1 MDWGMR
7 SMLFDVLFL
16 MAGAVAGVGMI
27 ACYRQGV
34 KDGRAIG
41 KDQPLEPVLQ
51 SNAKREQR
59 SDDAYYDAIMDNLEH
74 YDGSEIGQVDVP
86 SRKGAEV

>member
-1 MDWGMR
+1 
-7 SMLFDVLFL
+7 MLFDVLFL

-59 SDDAYYDAIMDNLEH
+59 SDDAYYDTIMGNLEH
-74 YDGSEIGQVDVP
+74 YDGSEIGQADVP

>member
-1 MDWGMR
+1 
-7 SMLFDVLFL
+7 MLFDVLFL

-41 KDQPLEPVLQ
+41 KDQPLEPVLH

-59 SDDAYYDAIMDNLEH
+59 SNDAYYDAIMDNLEH

-86 SRKGAEV
+86 LRKGAEV

>member
-7 SMLFDVLFL
+7 SMLFDVLL
-16 MAGAVAGVGMI
+16 LAVGTLAGVGMI

-41 KDQPLEPVLQ
+41 KDHPLEPVLQ
-51 SNAKREQR
+51 SNAKRITPE
-59 SDDAYYDAIMDNLEH
+59 DAYYDTIMENLEH
-74 YDGSEIGQVDVP
+74 YDGSEIGQVEVP
-86 SRKGAEV
+86 FRRGDGV

>member
-7 SMLFDVLFL
+7 SMLFDILL
-16 MAGAVAGVGMI
+16 LTAGTLAGVGMI

-51 SNAKREQR
+51 SNAKRTTPE
-59 SDDAYYDAIMDNLEH
+59 DAYYDTIMENLEH
-74 YDGSEIGQVDVP
+74 YDGSDIGQVEVP
-86 SRKGAEV
+86 LRKEDGA

>member
-7 SMLFDVLFL
+7 SMLFDVLL
-16 MAGAVAGVGMI
+16 LVVGALAGVGMI

-51 SNAKREQR
+51 SSAKRQQR
-59 SDDAYYDAIMDNLEH
+59 PEDAYYDTIMDNLEH
-74 YDGSEIGQVDVP
+74 YDGSEIGQADVP
-86 SRKGAEV
+86 LRKGAEI

>member
-7 SMLFDVLFL
+7 SMLFDILLLVVGTL
-16 MAGAVAGVGMI
+16 AGVGMI

-51 SNAKREQR
+51 SNAKRAQTPE
-59 SDDAYYDAIMDNLEH
+59 DAYYDTIMENLEH
-74 YDGSEIGQVDVP
+74 YDGSDIGQVEVP
-86 SRKGAEV
+86 LRKGDGV